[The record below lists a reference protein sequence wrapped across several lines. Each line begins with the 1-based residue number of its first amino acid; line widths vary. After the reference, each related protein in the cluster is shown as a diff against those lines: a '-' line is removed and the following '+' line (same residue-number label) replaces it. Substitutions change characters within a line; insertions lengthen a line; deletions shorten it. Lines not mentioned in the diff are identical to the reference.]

1 MKTKKQLIKQMN
13 HLIQEERKKDLNKK
27 YGKIC
32 RYKRVIEIIQG
43 IEPKQL
49 FK

>member
-1 MKTKKQLIKQMN
+1 MKTKNQLIKQMN
-13 HLIQEERKKDLNKK
+13 HLINEERKKDLNKK

-32 RYKRVIEIIQG
+32 RYKRVIEISQDIK
-43 IEPKQL
+43 PNQL